1 MSRPLRF
8 ERHLKPSSPIGS
20 FEHQTTKRTP
30 WMKITAPWRGV
41 LIPGLVL
48 LPGIAGAACETH
60 RDSSGAYFATCR
72 FRTNEKPPR
81 VDELEVRFLRDTPRF
96 ILKLPDVTP
105 FKYKY
110 FVNGNS
116 VDVNVDIRNQ
126 GDANTR
132 ETSVVVTLQ
141 VWDPSRSTQ
150 YGTDI
155 EVTATVPVITPGA
168 EARVFLTTV
177 FLPNT
182 IEDFDIVAAGFVDPP
197 MTGQPAF
204 GALYESDE
212 TNNAKMHACRVFGED
227 PVLIP
232 TPPPVCN

>member
-1 MSRPLRF
+1 
-8 ERHLKPSSPIGS
+8 
-20 FEHQTTKRTP
+20 
-30 WMKITAPWRGV
+30 MKIIAPWRG
-41 LIPGLVL
+41 LLLLGLVL
-48 LPGIAGAACETH
+48 LPGIAGAACETT

-116 VDVNVDIRNQ
+116 VDVNVDVRNQ

-155 EVTATVPVITPGA
+155 EVTAIVPVIAPGA

-182 IEDFDIVAAGFVDPP
+182 VEDFDIVAAGFVDPP

-204 GALYESDE
+204 GGLYESDE